1 MISIELNNVIEPK
14 LQMKSFLASN
24 ELISAY
30 EISLGVFVLRSVLF
44 GHAIHEKEKKK
55 NSKVILNIEN
65 KYLETIYVLKI
76 TTSGVI

>member
-44 GHAIHEKEKKK
+44 GHAIHEKEKK